1 MLPFFGT
8 NYSHFAIYRI
18 SSKLSPNCVLLN
30 KSSFVSIVVY
40 IGLYRIW
47 TRQGGW
53 MSADEW
59 NICLRLD
66 SNPWSTDRLYTWQPV
81 RGVCVHIPSLFY
93 FSSFSRDSVKG
104 VFKLRPI
111 YTKTWMRFV
120 DFGLHL
126 LLSPSISKQHP
137 SFLYISRTNQNKFK
151 SITSVFRVY
160 M

>member
-1 MLPFFGT
+1 M
-8 NYSHFAIYRI
+8 
-18 SSKLSPNCVLLN
+18 LLN

-81 RGVCVHIPSLFY
+81 RGVCVPIPSLFY